1 MEKQTPA
8 GEIIRVDHQKMDAIN
23 LKKVIGNKSPKGAF
37 TLIELL
43 VVIAIIAILAAILL
57 PALAAARG
65 RALSLSCMNNNKQL
79 AEAWF
84 LYAQE
89 YSDQLVINVD
99 VYTYPPGPG
108 GRGATWC
115 LGIEDWT
122 LANANTNLQNLTLD
136 QYALLAPYSAH
147 QYQIYHC
154 PADVFLSPV
163 QGAAG
168 WDHRVRSVSM
178 SCALGGVPPGA
189 PNSGRAPEFP
199 WSVLILKTTMT
210 QIRNP
215 GPSDVWVFADEAP
228 DSINDAMLYNNPDS
242 TGALTGTAN
251 GGNWIDIPS
260 SIHRGSGSFGFAD
273 GHAEIHKWVD
283 GNTIKWST
291 PTFKGL
297 SGSKNAPD
305 DVGWLGARTPL
316 P

>member
-1 MEKQTPA
+1 MGSVSIK
-8 GEIIRVDHQKMDAIN
+8 KMTC
-23 LKKVIGNKSPKGAF
+23 NKAPKGAF

-57 PALAAARG
+57 PALAAAKSK
-65 RALSLSCMNNNKQL
+65 AVATSCMNNNKEL
-79 AEAWF
+79 AMAWY

-89 YSDQLVINVD
+89 YNDNLVVNLD
-99 VYTYPPGPG
+99 VYSSPMTLLG
-108 GRGATWC
+108 GGATWC
-115 LGIEDWT
+115 EGIETWD
-122 LANANTNLQNLTLD
+122 LASANTNIGNLTQD
-136 QYALLAPYSAH
+136 KYALLAPYSAH

-178 SCALGGVPPGA
+178 SCALGGVPPTA
-189 PNSGRAPEFP
+189 PNNGRAPEFP
-199 WSVLILKTTMT
+199 WSVKILKTTMT

-251 GGNWIDIPS
+251 GGNWIDIPA
-260 SIHRGSGSFGFAD
+260 SIHRSSGSLGFAD

-283 GNTIKWST
+283 GNTIKWSV

-305 DVGWLGARTPL
+305 DVNWLGAHTPL